1 MRDTF
6 EELYQITEKWKE
18 LSKNQSD
25 MIQTLLREKS
35 ELILENT
42 NLREQVNKLKYP
54 NETNL

>member
-6 EELYQITEKWKE
+6 EELYQINEKWKE

-25 MIQTLLREKS
+25 MIQKLIKEKFQ
-35 ELILENT
+35 LMLENED
-42 NLREQVNKLKYP
+42 LHEQLNKLKYP

>member
-6 EELYQITEKWKE
+6 EELYQINEKWKE

-25 MIQTLLREKS
+25 MIQKLIKEKFQ
-35 ELILENT
+35 LMLENED
-42 NLREQVNKLKYP
+42 LREQLNKLKYP